1 MKCILW
7 ELAIISLTSPVET
20 KAHHWSAGLK
30 LAALCL
36 STLVLFSIDSLVIKS
51 AFLAF
56 VITLYALPGPIFMR
70 YGLLKLRILWPFILI
85 VFLWHLWIQ
94 ELLQGVAII
103 IRMICA
109 VALANLVTMTTK
121 LSDMIDVV
129 HFLTQP
135 LQRFGL
141 NPRILELSIALV
153 IRMTPILLNKGENLG
168 MAWKARSTRRS
179 SWKIILPFTLI
190 ALDDADQVAEALRAR
205 GGLTNPEKN

>member
-1 MKCILW
+1 M
-7 ELAIISLTSPVET
+7 ISLTSPIET
-20 KAHHWSAGLK
+20 KAHHWNAGLK
-30 LAALCL
+30 LAVLCL

-70 YGLLKLRILWPFILI
+70 YGLSKLRILWPFILI
-85 VFLWHLWIQ
+85 VFLWHWWVQ
-94 ELLQGVAII
+94 ELLQGSAII

-129 HFLTQP
+129 RFITQP

-153 IRMTPILLNKGENLG
+153 IRMTPVLLNKGENLG
-168 MAWKARSTRRS
+168 MAWKARSRRRS
-179 SWKIILPFTLI
+179 GWKIILPFTLI

-205 GGLTNPEKN
+205 GGLTNQEKN

>member
-1 MKCILW
+1 M
-7 ELAIISLTSPVET
+7 ISLTSPVET

-94 ELLQGVAII
+94 ELLQGSAII

-153 IRMTPILLNKGENLG
+153 IRMTPVLLNKGENLG

-179 SWKIILPFTLI
+179 GWKIILPFTLI

>member
-1 MKCILW
+1 M
-7 ELAIISLTSPVET
+7 ISLTSPVET

-36 STLVLFSIDSLVIKS
+36 STLVLFSFDSLVIKS

-70 YGLLKLRILWPFILI
+70 YGLSKLRILWPFILI

-94 ELLQGVAII
+94 ELLQGSAII

-129 HFLTQP
+129 HFVTQP
-135 LQRFGL
+135 LQHFGL
-141 NPRILELSIALV
+141 NSRILELSIALV
-153 IRMTPILLNKGENLG
+153 IRMTPVLLNKGENLG

-179 SWKIILPFTLI
+179 GWKIILPFTLI

>member
-1 MKCILW
+1 M
-7 ELAIISLTSPVET
+7 ISLTSPVET
-20 KAHHWSAGLK
+20 KAHHWNAGLK
-30 LAALCL
+30 LGALCL

-141 NPRILELSIALV
+141 NPRVLELSIALV
-153 IRMTPILLNKGENLG
+153 IRMTPVLLNKGENLG

>member
-1 MKCILW
+1 M
-7 ELAIISLTSPVET
+7 ISLTSPVET

-94 ELLQGVAII
+94 ELLQGSTII

-141 NPRILELSIALV
+141 NPRVLELSIALV
-153 IRMTPILLNKGENLG
+153 IRMTPVLLNKGENLG

>member
-1 MKCILW
+1 M
-7 ELAIISLTSPVET
+7 ISLTSPVET

-129 HFLTQP
+129 HFVTQP
-135 LQRFGL
+135 LQHFGL
-141 NPRILELSIALV
+141 NSRILELSIALV
-153 IRMTPILLNKGENLG
+153 IRMTPVLLNKGENLG

-179 SWKIILPFTLI
+179 GWKIILPFTLI

>member
-1 MKCILW
+1 M
-7 ELAIISLTSPVET
+7 ISLTSPVET

-94 ELLQGVAII
+94 ELLQGSAII

-141 NPRILELSIALV
+141 NPRVLELSIALV
-153 IRMTPILLNKGENLG
+153 IRMTPVLLNKGENLG

>member
-1 MKCILW
+1 M
-7 ELAIISLTSPVET
+7 ISLTSPVET

-109 VALANLVTMTTK
+109 VALANLVTMTSK

-141 NPRILELSIALV
+141 NPRVLELSIALV
-153 IRMTPILLNKGENLG
+153 IRMTPVLLNKGENLG

>member
-1 MKCILW
+1 M
-7 ELAIISLTSPVET
+7 ISLTSPVET

-85 VFLWHLWIQ
+85 VFLWHWWVQ
-94 ELLQGVAII
+94 ELLQGSAII

-129 HFLTQP
+129 RFITQP

-153 IRMTPILLNKGENLG
+153 IRMTPVLLNKGENLG
-168 MAWKARSTRRS
+168 MAWKARSRRRS
-179 SWKIILPFTLI
+179 GWKIILPFTLI

-205 GGLTNPEKN
+205 GGLTNQEKN

>member
-1 MKCILW
+1 M
-7 ELAIISLTSPVET
+7 ISLTSPVET

-141 NPRILELSIALV
+141 NPRVLELSIALV
-153 IRMTPILLNKGENLG
+153 IRMTPVLLNKGENLG

-179 SWKIILPFTLI
+179 GWKIILPFTLI

>member
-1 MKCILW
+1 M
-7 ELAIISLTSPVET
+7 ISLTSPVET

-141 NPRILELSIALV
+141 NPRVLELSIALV
-153 IRMTPILLNKGENLG
+153 IRMTPVLLNKGENLG

-205 GGLTNPEKN
+205 GGLTNQEKN

>member
-1 MKCILW
+1 M
-7 ELAIISLTSPVET
+7 ISLTSPVET

-153 IRMTPILLNKGENLG
+153 IRMTPVLLNKGENLG

-179 SWKIILPFTLI
+179 GWKIILPFTLI

>member
-1 MKCILW
+1 M
-7 ELAIISLTSPVET
+7 ISLTSPVET

-94 ELLQGVAII
+94 ELLQGIAII

-153 IRMTPILLNKGENLG
+153 IRMTPVLLNKGENLG

-179 SWKIILPFTLI
+179 GWKIILPFTLI

>member
-1 MKCILW
+1 M
-7 ELAIISLTSPVET
+7 ISLTSPVET

-56 VITLYALPGPIFMR
+56 IITLYALPGPIFMR

-141 NPRILELSIALV
+141 NPRVLELSIALV
-153 IRMTPILLNKGENLG
+153 IRMTPVLLNKGENLG

>member
-1 MKCILW
+1 M
-7 ELAIISLTSPVET
+7 ISLTSPVET

-30 LAALCL
+30 LVALCL

-141 NPRILELSIALV
+141 NPRVLELSIALV
-153 IRMTPILLNKGENLG
+153 IRMTPVLLNKGENLG

-179 SWKIILPFTLI
+179 GWKIILPFTLI

>member
-1 MKCILW
+1 M
-7 ELAIISLTSPVET
+7 ISLTSPVET

-56 VITLYALPGPIFMR
+56 IITLYALPGPIFMR

-94 ELLQGVAII
+94 ELLQGSAII

-179 SWKIILPFTLI
+179 GWKIILPFTLI

>member
-1 MKCILW
+1 M
-7 ELAIISLTSPVET
+7 ISLTSPVET

-94 ELLQGVAII
+94 ELLQGSAII

-129 HFLTQP
+129 RFLTQP

-153 IRMTPILLNKGENLG
+153 IRMTPVLLDKGENLG

-179 SWKIILPFTLI
+179 GWKIILPFTLI